1 MEIVK
6 DTSPERTGFF
16 STKSYDFWKS
26 PWNLASAAVE
36 GSLLFLVSLCEIF
49 GRDLPIESPDKLRFQ
64 IWNWRN
70 CVSKCSNPIQSHEI
84 PCRIFQTKSSNLHT
98 WSFWHLGIR
107 LRKKFQLFE
116 VCCLQLTSS
125 KHWFLGASTARC
137 RVFTNT
143 KKDTTNLR
151 SFPPS
156 PVFLCD
162 GRYIGDANPWFFSS
176 SRAIHPQKHKNF
188 Q

>member
-1 MEIVK
+1 MSLRNVK
-6 DTSPERTGFF
+6 IPF
-16 STKSYDFWKS
+16 K
-26 PWNLASAAVE
+26 
-36 GSLLFLVSLCEIF
+36 
-49 GRDLPIESPDKLRFQ
+49 
-64 IWNWRN
+64 
-70 CVSKCSNPIQSHEI
+70 I
-84 PCRIFQTKSSNLHT
+84 PCRIFQTKSSNLYT

-151 SFPPS
+151 SFPTIPGFPLRWTVHWRRQSLVFQQLRGNPS
-156 PVFLCD
+156 PETPEFPGTVGFGVWTLLILQDLTNLFSINFLMLSY
-162 GRYIGDANPWFFSS
+162 G
-176 SRAIHPQKHKNF
+176 HQT